1 MSLDILRLLNVRSF
15 NDTPSIKA
23 PNSSDLNARVSDIIA
38 EG

>member
-1 MSLDILRLLNVRSF
+1 MSLSRLLNYVRSF

-23 PNSSDLNARVSDIIA
+23 PDSSDLNARVSDIIA